1 MTTAQY
7 GWNVKAIH
15 NWIANINLAINGRL
29 TQDNLKIGNTPIIRL
44 SNLENGG
51 LKIYA
56 KLEWMNPFGSV
67 KDRAAYWMI
76 RIAEKEGLLFKN
88 KKIIEPTSGNTG
100 IALACI
106 SRALG
111 YKFYAVVPQAITEET
126 KTLIKR
132 LGGEVFETPDD
143 LCPRVGKGTDQSIAL
158 AKSIVES
165 YPDQYFMPNQYENE
179 ANFLAHYESTG
190 PEIWRSTEGKVTH
203 LISGIGT
210 GGTITGAGLYLK
222 EQGNVEIIGVEPQ
235 KNHHIQGL
243 RNFEESGIP
252 PVLSRRI
259 RIIDKWIRINDDE
272 AFNAVRL
279 AAEKEGLLIGPSSGA
294 VLAAALKLSKEGV
307 RGTAVLIFADDAIK
321 YLGLYSKFNVL
332 SEEQLTVLRKLAS
345 IAQLNFI

>member
-1 MTTAQY
+1 MTVIQY
-7 GWNVKAIH
+7 EWNMRAAH
-15 NWIANINLAINGRL
+15 NWITNINSAINGHL
-29 TQDNLKIGNTPIIRL
+29 TYDNLKVGNTPLLRL
-44 SNLENGG
+44 SNLENGE

-56 KLEWMNPFGSV
+56 KLEWMNPFGSI

-76 RIAEKEGLLFKN
+76 KIAEKEGLLSKD

-111 YKFYAVVPQAITEET
+111 YKFYAVVPQAITDET
-126 KTLIKR
+126 KILIKK

-143 LCPRVGKGTDQSIAL
+143 LCPRFGKGTDQSIAL

-190 PEIWRSTEGKVTH
+190 PEIWKATEGKVTH

-222 EQGNVEIIGVEPQ
+222 EQGNIEIIGVEPQ

-252 PVLSRRI
+252 PILSKRI
-259 RIIDKWIRINDDE
+259 KIIDRWIKVSDEE
-272 AFNAVRL
+272 AFTAVRL

-294 VLAAALKLSKEGV
+294 VLAAALKLNKEHIK
-307 RGTAVLIFADDAIK
+307 GTAVLIFADDAVK
-321 YLGLYSKFNVL
+321 YLGLYTKLGVL
-332 SEEQLTVLRKLAS
+332 NSEQLDILRKLSNALS
-345 IAQLNFI
+345 F